1 MPKTTRLVV
10 VAVAALVVLTACTS
24 NTADPGTTSNSVAPP
39 PSSAPSSVS
48 ATSAPATSPSSS
60 IVKPTPSVAD
70 PTKPNPWPD
79 NLTPE
84 QVAAA
89 QAAIET
95 YRNYWRVVDV
105 AAADPGQDW
114 TAEVSEY
121 ATNPEKTA
129 LVETLQKL
137 ADRGQRA
144 VGTTVTAPIVTT
156 VESGVVAISDCVD
169 KSNTD
174 SLDASGNSVKA
185 PNGPGS
191 YFRHPSTI
199 QVVQR
204 QDLTWA
210 VAFVSDDWSQTC

>member
-1 MPKTTRLVV
+1 MPKTTRLV
-10 VAVAALVVLTACTS
+10 AALVAALVALTACTS
-24 NTADPGTTSNSVAPP
+24 NTADPGTSSTSVPP
-39 PSSAPSSVS
+39 TSASPVVSPSSV
-48 ATSAPATSPSSS
+48 PASTPSSS
-60 IVKPTPSVAD
+60 SVKPTPSVAE
-70 PTKPNPWPD
+70 PTTPNPWPD
-79 NLTPE
+79 DLTPE

-144 VGTTVTAPIVTT
+144 VGTTVIAPIVTT

-169 KSNTD
+169 KTSTD

-204 QDLTWA
+204 QDLAWA